1 VFTSFCNI
9 VSGFLSLSTRA
20 RDEKGRF
27 EKNDQIER
35 RKISYR
41 GQGLTKNFS
50 GSYQTREHGRI
61 RLQLTV
67 TGRINLRTRTA
78 RFDGVGGKFDRRPS
92 QKFAGFAKLVKAV
105 ITRQSIPLV
114 QVKLWHYQRRV
125 DAMAHTAQMY
135 SEETGELKAQL
146 EDVSKK
152 FAAKAKFVRNP
163 APVKT
168 REEKV
173 TVSRYSNGRSTSTDR
188 HATKPPC
195 SGSSRRWRTKWKF

>member
-1 VFTSFCNI
+1 MDELDYSL
-9 VSGFLSLSTRA
+9 LS
-20 RDEKGRF
+20 RDELTYELELRDSTVS
-27 EKNDQIER
+27 EENSTDDLVKNL
-35 RKISYR
+35 
-41 GQGLTKNFS
+41 QGLTLAEIDV
-50 GSYQTREHGRI
+50 TP
-61 RLQLTV
+61 LQSPAITPEAEFA
-67 TGRINLRTRTA
+67 NCSN
-78 RFDGVGGKFDRRPS
+78 GVEEI
-92 QKFAGFAKLVKAV
+92 AKLVKAV

-125 DAMAHTAQMY
+125 DVMAHTAQMY

-152 FAAKAKFVRNP
+152 FARKQNSCGIPRRSKLARSAKTPRMKSCAS
-163 APVKT
+163 T
-168 REEKV
+168 KV